1 MADKELL
8 DIAYQ
13 EITAANAW
21 PFFTYNCLDP
31 RFMDQPHPLLIQI
44 RQRLHA
50 VDPNADYAKV
60 IRAMQQI
67 ALKGL

>member
-1 MADKELL
+1 MADKEHLN
-8 DIAYQ
+8 IAIR
-13 EITAANAW
+13 EVDAANAW

-50 VDPNADYAKV
+50 VDPKADYAKV
-60 IRAMQQI
+60 IQALQEI
-67 ALKGL
+67 ALKCL